1 MHARRACLER
11 MELYQEETRRGF
23 EYTLGW
29 LRQWACSRSFGL
41 GTRLPWDPQY
51 LIESLSDSTIYMAY
65 YTVAHLLQRGDMY
78 GQTGAVSPSTPWQGS
93 CPCSITQEAHGQPL
107 PRSFQYGNRSLFVRD
122 RARLAHPLECIEH
135 HALDSW
141 TTAQTPVVALAPAIV
156 LRCLRC
162 GKPPGGGVK
171 AADLTD
177 EVWDYIFLGGQQPQN
192 SPIPAQTLQAMRREF
207 EFWYPFDL
215 RVGSHPWLGD
225 VLQPWFCLLTQPQC
239 DAST

>member
-1 MHARRACLER
+1 MHACRACLER
-11 MELYQEETRRGF
+11 MELYHEETRRGF

-78 GQTGAVSPSTPWQGS
+78 GQTGARSPSTPRQGS
-93 CPCSITQEAHGQPL
+93 CVGSITQRPYGQPL
-107 PRSFQYGNRSLFVRD
+107 PRSSECGTWSLSVGD
-122 RARLAHPLECIEH
+122 RARLTKYPYSIEH
-135 HALDSW
+135 HTLDSW
-141 TTAQTPVVALAPAIV
+141 TTAQTVVAALAPAIV

-171 AADLTD
+171 AADMTY
-177 EVWDYIFLGGQQPQN
+177 EVWDYIFLGGEQPQN
-192 SPIPAQTLQAMRREF
+192 RPIPAQTLQAM
-207 EFWYPFDL
+207 L
-215 RVGSHPWLGD
+215 R
-225 VLQPWFCLLTQPQC
+225 
-239 DAST
+239 

>member
-1 MHARRACLER
+1 
-11 MELYQEETRRGF
+11 MELYHEETRRGF

-78 GQTGAVSPSTPWQGS
+78 GQTGAGSPSAPPSLLEMWQQELICEGGS
-93 CPCSITQEAHGQPL
+93 TADPFSVKHSAARFGQ
-107 PRSFQYGNRSLFVRD
+107 
-122 RARLAHPLECIEH
+122 
-135 HALDSW
+135 LDSCSDPGDAW
-141 TTAQTPVVALAPAIV
+141 WRLLPMHMPLCCNALI
-156 LRCLRC
+156 C

-177 EVWDYIFLGGQQPQN
+177 EVWDYIFLGGGQPQN
-192 SPIPAQTLQAMRREF
+192 SAIPAQTLQAMRREF

-215 RVGSHPWLGD
+215 RVG
-225 VLQPWFCLLTQPQC
+225 F
-239 DAST
+239 